1 MRHTWGVLWGLAAGA
16 FLSVIWL
23 ALAWIWRHFGR
34 DLVSWIVN
42 NPSTGESGIGLFE
55 LVPPA
60 LGCAVYGFGLEWL
73 GRRISD
79 NRVSLKSFSWSAAAI
94 CAAFTLALAAFMFFV
109 AYSATGAS
117 SFLML
122 LYGLAMLILPLWGV
136 HMGVRGA
143 RDSA

>member
-1 MRHTWGVLWGLAAGA
+1 MRISDWSSDVC
-16 FLSVIWL
+16 SS
-23 ALAWIWRHFGR
+23 
-34 DLVSWIVN
+34 DL
-42 NPSTGESGIGLFE
+42 
-55 LVPPA
+55 PA

-136 HMGVRGA
+136 YLVVRGA
-143 RDSA
+143 RKSAYQFVQTAPPSSNHQRSR